1 MSTQKLTH
9 RPRLRLPLRPRAVR
23 AMPGNRFLMPSATQR
38 QLHVQPP
45 FDGAVSIPLRD
56 EARWCCGD
64 CRPMEALG

>member
-1 MSTQKLTH
+1 
-9 RPRLRLPLRPRAVR
+9 
-23 AMPGNRFLMPSATQR
+23 MPGNRFLMPSATQR
-38 QLHVQPP
+38 QIHVQPP